1 MVHTYSEVT
10 KSDNTYTP
18 VSDIRPIGTEEEK
31 LTWANIVPNQ
41 DTWLELLINGGKVHW
56 IDWLYGTA
64 YTDLWDSLTNP
75 SRTYSGV
82 SKSDNTYSSVTTP
95 SATYSEVTK

>member
-1 MVHTYSEVT
+1 MTHTYSSIT

-18 VSDIRPIGTEEEK
+18 VSDITPSGTVEEK
-31 LTWANIVPNQ
+31 FTWANIVPNQ

-56 IDWLYGTA
+56 CDWLFGTIF
-64 YTDLWDSLTNP
+64 TDLWTALTTP
-75 SRTYSGV
+75 SKTYSGIT
-82 SKSDNTYSSVTTP
+82 KSDNSFSSVTTP